1 MKEYKILN
9 FGEHKYMLYTFDDG
23 EKIPSYMKRIDF
35 SKLHGDVIP
44 AYMYAGEY
52 KVFEQFAKDH
62 KAEKVTIT
70 LEPTESDKKK
80 ALDDLLKS
88 INDDYEKQK
97 EASRMFYDALSPK
110 EKKDLKKRG
119 FGMFEWL

>member
-62 KAEKVTIT
+62 KAEEVTIT

-80 ALDDLLKS
+80 ALDDLLKG
-88 INDDYEKQK
+88 INDNYEKQK
-97 EASRMFYDALSPK
+97 EASRMFYDALSP
-110 EKKDLKKRG
+110 EAKKDLKKRG